1 MKALILSEVDLSPQ
15 PSSQQTRTP
24 GGPRSDTFARILEEH
39 LERGEEGVRESR
51 PTASSEEGGGDEVD
65 EKSPSA
71 GEMKARRPRKGE
83 DRVRSEGREERMG
96 EDVPVGKK
104 GEKPPIRKDAAK
116 NREVPMDPR
125 STKGEKPKQPVS
137 LRHSALLKDAPAP
150 ERGDESRSGDKGRTE
165 NTKSPHADRVASSF
179 VSVGPAFA
187 DSSSDKALPRS
198 KEGED
203 VRTKGAAP
211 VKEPRSIKPIVI
223 EVIRERSVAGKA
235 EGEPSSKAPSKA
247 AQEDLRA
254 LSREHLP
261 SGEDPIL
268 DPLVF
273 RGKEGDFQQIRTPQ
287 NPSPSDLSIV
297 QRQLLSSLRE
307 AGNDEIVRQARLVL
321 RDQEKGDIHLVLR
334 PPSLGRVRIH
344 VEVTE
349 GRLSGRILVENMVVK
364 EAFQQNL
371 NDLLQHFKSQGFQ
384 VGQFLVDV
392 EGGNGSFSP
401 QRDPSSEEPE
411 AGPMRVVVPHGVLE
425 HAVPAADE
433 VYETTTINLTV

>member
-1 MKALILSEVDLSPQ
+1 MKALLLSEVDLSPQ
-15 PSSQQTRTP
+15 PPSQQTRTP

-39 LERGEEGVRESR
+39 FERGEEGVRETR
-51 PTASSEEGGGDEVD
+51 PTASSGEEGIDEVD
-65 EKSPSA
+65 ERAPSA
-71 GEMKARRPRKGE
+71 GEMKVRTPRKGE
-83 DRVRSEGREERMG
+83 DRGRSEGREERRG

-104 GEKPPIRKDAAK
+104 GEKPPVRKDAVR

-125 STKGEKPKQPVS
+125 PTKGEKPKKPV
-137 LRHSALLKDAPAP
+137 RHTALLKDAPVP
-150 ERGDESRSGDKGRTE
+150 ERRDEVRSGDKGRTE
-165 NTKSPHADRVASSF
+165 ITKSPHADRVASSF
-179 VSVGPAFA
+179 VPLVPQRVDF
-187 DSSSDKALPRS
+187 SSSDKALPRS
-198 KEGED
+198 KEGEH
-203 VRTKGAAP
+203 VRTEGAAP
-211 VKEPRSIKPIVI
+211 VKEPRSIKPIVV
-223 EVIRERSVAGKA
+223 EVIRER
-235 EGEPSSKAPSKA
+235 GETGRPEEKPSLKVDPKA

-273 RGKEGDFQQIRTPQ
+273 RGKEGDFQHIRTPQ
-287 NPSPSDLSIV
+287 NPSPPDLSIV

-401 QRDPSSEEPE
+401 YRDPSSEEPE
-411 AGPMRVVVPHGVLE
+411 AGPVRGVVPHGVLE
-425 HAVPAADE
+425 RAVPAADE